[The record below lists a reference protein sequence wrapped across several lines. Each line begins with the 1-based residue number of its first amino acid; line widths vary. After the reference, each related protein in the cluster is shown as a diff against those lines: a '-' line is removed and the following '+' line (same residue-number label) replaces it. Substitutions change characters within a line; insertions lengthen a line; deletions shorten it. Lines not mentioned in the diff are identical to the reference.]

1 MYCTTPKQGQL
12 ARHTGAITEFRPCWV
27 WGSVGAKMYRGS
39 SASAAGRGQSWLRLF
54 GRRLRLQPAGGGEWF
69 KALRW
74 RLQSSGG
81 RARVGP
87 VGEGSAPW

>member
-1 MYCTTPKQGQL
+1 
-12 ARHTGAITEFRPCWV
+12 
-27 WGSVGAKMYRGS
+27 MYRGS
-39 SASAAGRGQSWLRLF
+39 SASAAGRGQCWLRLF

-87 VGEGSAPW
+87 VGEASAHVVERGAELVRRRRVPSPGKS